1 MTALYFILFV
11 IVAYYVFKFS
21 MRLLLPFAMKKLTER
36 MMKKAQ
42 QGQGGFTYTYGGN
55 PFGQQSNPFNNS
67 QSQRRSS
74 PNEGQIKVDYVPQQE
89 EKRKGTET
97 AGEFIDFEEVK

>member
-11 IVAYYVFKFS
+11 IIAYYVFKFS

-42 QGQGGFTYTYGGN
+42 EGKGGFTYTYTSGN
-55 PFGQQSNPFNNS
+55 PFGPQSTYQDNN
-67 QSQRRSS
+67 QRNSS
-74 PNEGQIKVDYVPQQE
+74 SKGDIQVDYVPPKE
-89 EKRKGTET
+89 EKRKVAPN

>member
-1 MTALYFILFV
+1 
-11 IVAYYVFKFS
+11 

-42 QGQGGFTYTYGGN
+42 EGKGGFTYTYTSGN
-55 PFGQQSNPFNNS
+55 PFGPQSTYQDNN
-67 QSQRRSS
+67 QRASS
-74 PNEGQIKVDYVPQQE
+74 SKGDIQVDYVPPKE
-89 EKRKGTET
+89 EKRKVAPH

>member
-11 IVAYYVFKFS
+11 IIAYYGFKFA

-42 QGQGGFTYTYGGN
+42 QGQGGFTYTYTSGN
-55 PFGQQSNPFNNS
+55 PFGPQSTYQDNKHHQNS
-67 QSQRRSS
+67 SNGKIQ
-74 PNEGQIKVDYVPQQE
+74 VDYIPPRE
-89 EKRKGTET
+89 EKRKMAPN
-97 AGEFIDFEEVK
+97 AGEFVDFEEVK

>member
-1 MTALYFILFV
+1 MTAIYFILSVVLF
-11 IVAYYVFKFS
+11 YYAFKFG

-42 QGQGGFTYTYGGN
+42 QGQGGFTYTYGSGN
-55 PFGQQSNPFNNS
+55 PFGNQNPYGQDQQSNQHKS
-67 QSQRRSS
+67 D
-74 PNEGQIKVDYVPQQE
+74 GKLKVDYVPQGDE
-89 EKRKGTET
+89 RRKGTET

>member
-1 MTALYFILFV
+1 MTAIYFILSV
-11 IVAYYVFKFS
+11 ILFYYAFKFG

-42 QGQGGFTYTYGGN
+42 QGQGGFTYTYGTGN
-55 PFGQQSNPFNNS
+55 PFGSQNPFE
-67 QSQRRSS
+67 QQA
-74 PNEGQIKVDYVPQQE
+74 NERKPDGKVKVDYMPQVE
-89 EKRKGTET
+89 ERRKGTET

>member
-11 IVAYYVFKFS
+11 IIAYYVFKFS
-21 MRLLLPFAMKKLTER
+21 MRLLLPYAMKKLAER

-42 QGQGGFTYTYGGN
+42 QGQGGFTYTYTSGN
-55 PFGQQSNPFNNS
+55 PFGPQSTYQDNN
-67 QSQRRSS
+67 QRNTTSKGEL
-74 PNEGQIKVDYVPQQE
+74 NVDYVPPKE
-89 EKRKGTET
+89 EKRKVAPN

>member
-11 IVAYYVFKFS
+11 IAAYYAFKFS
-21 MRLLLPFAMKKLTER
+21 MRLLLPYAMKKLAER

-42 QGQGGFTYTYGGN
+42 QGQGGFTYTYTSGN
-55 PFGQQSNPFNNS
+55 PFGPQSNYQDVNNHGNS
-67 QSQRRSS
+67 NGKIQ
-74 PNEGQIKVDYVPQQE
+74 VDYVPPRE
-89 EKRKGTET
+89 EKRKVAPN

>member
-1 MTALYFILFV
+1 MGLLYFILFV
-11 IVAYYVFKFS
+11 VAFYYIFKFS

-42 QGQGGFTYTYGGN
+42 QQSQGQYNYGGSTNPFGSGN
-55 PFGQQSNPFNNS
+55 PFGGSYQKQNGKDGKI
-67 QSQRRSS
+67 Q
-74 PNEGQIKVDYVPQQE
+74 VDYVPSQE
-89 EKRKGTET
+89 PKRKGTAT

>member
-11 IVAYYVFKFS
+11 IIAYYVFKFS
-21 MRLLLPFAMKKLTER
+21 MRLLLPYAMKKLAER

-42 QGQGGFTYTYGGN
+42 QGQGGFTYTYTSGN
-55 PFGQQSNPFNNS
+55 PFGPQSTYQDTNQSNT
-67 QSQRRSS
+67 SS
-74 PNEGQIKVDYVPQQE
+74 KGELKVDYVPQKE
-89 EKRKGTET
+89 EMRKVAPN

>member
-1 MTALYFILFV
+1 
-11 IVAYYVFKFS
+11 

-42 QGQGGFTYTYGGN
+42 EGKGGFTYTYTSGN
-55 PFGQQSNPFNNS
+55 PFGPQSTYQDNN
-67 QSQRRSS
+67 QRNSS
-74 PNEGQIKVDYVPQQE
+74 SKGDIQVDYVPPKE
-89 EKRKGTET
+89 EKRKVAPN